1 MRKAKKYLSATIVA
15 LFLAGIASAQEPD
28 PQVTLFT
35 NVNVFDGVHE
45 KLIKNANVVVTG
57 NKISAVSTEP
67 LAVAGGRVIDGGG
80 RTLMPG
86 LIDAH
91 WHTMFN
97 FSPVSNTLGSS
108 FGYLSVAAELLTN
121 DRDGGEHPILHDPR
135 FSAGRVPATSSG
147 Y

>member
-1 MRKAKKYLSATIVA
+1 MLKATKNLGATILA
-15 LFLAGIASAQEPD
+15 LFFTGLAWAQDAD

-35 NVNVFDGVHE
+35 NVNVFDGVNE
-45 KLIKNANVVVTG
+45 KLIENANVVVTG

-97 FSPVSNTLGSS
+97 FSPISNTLGSS
-108 FGYLSVAAELLTN
+108 FGYLNIAAA
-121 DRDGGEHPILHDPR
+121 D
-135 FSAGRVPATSSG
+135 ASG
-147 Y
+147 S